1 MHTCL
6 TLQTRRERDQSYL
19 RYRYFVEF
27 RYFPIFFYGIAVSGT
42 PQCPP
47 QHAADQNTQNL
58 SRTGN
63 SVFFMINN
71 TFGCLNGRN
80 MLRKAMA
87 AMELLKMAQ
96 GFVSVYISRSLC

>member
-6 TLQTRRERDQSYL
+6 TWQTRRERDQSYL
-19 RYRYFVEF
+19 RYR
-27 RYFPIFFYGIAVSGT
+27 RFPNFSYGIAVSGT